1 MRDQMRKALDFAIAS
16 EKEAEAFYKEWS
28 QKAKDPAVKGLFA
41 ELAGVEHGHME
52 MLSQITPE
60 EMAASAADL
69 ATAGLGLSD
78 MLVAVKASTKLSLQ
92 EAMILAMKREEG
104 AVKLYTRLAELN
116 GEARSLFEA
125 LAKEEGRHKAKLEAE
140 YDEHLL
146 TEN

>member
-1 MRDQMRKALDFAIAS
+1 MRDQMRKALEFAIAS

-52 MLSQITPE
+52 MLSQITPD
-60 EMAASAADL
+60 EMVASTDL
-69 ATAGLGLSD
+69 PAAGLGLSD
-78 MLVAVKASTKLSLQ
+78 MLVAVKASPKLNLQ
-92 EAMILAMKREEG
+92 EALILAMKREEG

-140 YDEHLL
+140 YDEHIL

>member
-28 QKAKDPAVKGLFA
+28 QKATDPAVKGLFA

-52 MLSQITPE
+52 MLSQITPD
-60 EMAASAADL
+60 EM
-69 ATAGLGLSD
+69 TARHDDQVTELRLSD
-78 MLVAVKASTKLSLQ
+78 LLVAVKASPKLNLQ

-140 YDEHLL
+140 YDEHIL

>member
-1 MRDQMRKALDFAIAS
+1 MRDQMRKALDFAVTK

-28 QKAKDPAVKGLFA
+28 GKAEDPTVKGLFA
-41 ELAGVEHGHME
+41 ELAGVENGHME
-52 MLSQITPE
+52 MLSRITPE
-60 EMAASAADL
+60 EMASTGDSAVGEL
-69 ATAGLGLSD
+69 NLSD
-78 MLVAVKASTKLSLQ
+78 VLVDVKASAKLSLQ

-104 AVKLYTRLAELN
+104 AVKLYSRLAELN

-140 YDEHLL
+140 YDDHFL